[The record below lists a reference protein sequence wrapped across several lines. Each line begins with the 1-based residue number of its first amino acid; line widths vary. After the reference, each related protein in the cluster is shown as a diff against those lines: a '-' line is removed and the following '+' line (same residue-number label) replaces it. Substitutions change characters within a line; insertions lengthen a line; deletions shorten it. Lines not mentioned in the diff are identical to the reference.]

1 MMKLMLG
8 MVVIIVMVV
17 VKMVNRKKET
27 LVSNMHSQTGTIV
40 ARVYEV
46 KQHNYKWYEVRI
58 EGQQGFPMTFKDR
71 EQAREYAQNFTLSY
85 WK

>member
-46 KQHNYKWYEVRI
+46 KEAGSKYFEVRI
-58 EGQQGFPMTFKDR
+58 EGQQFPMTFKDR
-71 EQAREYAQNFTLSY
+71 EQAREYAQNYTLSY